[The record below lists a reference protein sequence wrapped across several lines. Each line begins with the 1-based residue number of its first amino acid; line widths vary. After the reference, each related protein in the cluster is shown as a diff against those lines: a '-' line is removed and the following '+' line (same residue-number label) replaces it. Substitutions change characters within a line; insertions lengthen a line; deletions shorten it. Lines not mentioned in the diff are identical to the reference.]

1 MKYIADFFA
10 LVGLC
15 ATIIVVTFYIGYITY
30 QPKCRTVGALFSE
43 HCK

>member
-10 LVGLC
+10 LTGLC
-15 ATIIVVTFYIGYITY
+15 ATILVVGFYIGYITY
-30 QPKCRTVGALFSE
+30 QPKCYTVGALFSE

>member
-10 LVGLC
+10 LIGLC
-15 ATIIVVTFYIGYITY
+15 ATILVVGFYIGYATY
-30 QPKCRTVGALFSE
+30 QPLCRTVAAQFTE

>member
-1 MKYIADFFA
+1 MKYIADFIA

-30 QPKCRTVGALFSE
+30 QPKCRTVAALFTE
-43 HCK
+43 QCK